1 MAAFAAPVT
10 VLKVGLG
17 FLPVGLFLAG
27 LMALDSFKLVRLRLI
42 LWMLAWGAAAAGA
55 GYLANRGLLG
65 AGLLEAATLR
75 RFAAPLLEELLKGLP
90 LLLLMRS
97 GKSGFLVD
105 AAIYGFAVGTGFAL
119 VENVYYLMALPDA
132 GVALWLVRGFGT
144 AVMHGGT
151 TAILAMATQA
161 IVDRRGAW
169 SWVAPLPGF
178 ALALAVH
185 SAFNAFLLPPML
197 SAAAVLLVLPPLTI
211 LAFARGEAYLR
222 AWLGHG
228 FNLHA
233 DLMEAIR
240 LGGISETPT
249 GRYLLVLREHFSGEV
264 VADMLC
270 YLRLCTELSLRAK
283 GMLILREHGLEPPWD
298 EELAEKLA
306 EFRYLKKSIGPTGE
320 LALSPILELK
330 AQDLWQLEN
339 LHRP

>member
-1 MAAFAAPVT
+1 MAAFLAPVT
-10 VLKVGLG
+10 ALKVGLG
-17 FLPVGLFLAG
+17 FLPVGFFLAG
-27 LMALDSFKLVRLRLI
+27 LMALDSFKLVRLRLV
-42 LWMLAWGAAAAGA
+42 LWMIAWGALAAGA
-55 GYLANRGLLG
+55 AYWANRGILG
-65 AGLLEAATLR
+65 AGLVEAATLR
-75 RFAAPLLEELLKGLP
+75 RFLAPMLEEALKGLP

-97 GKSGFLVD
+97 GRSGFLVD

-119 VENVYYLMALPDA
+119 VENVYYLLALPQA

-161 IVDRRGAW
+161 IRDRRG
-169 SWVAPLPGF
+169 SWWWPGVLPG
-178 ALALAVH
+178 AGLALLIH
-185 SAFNAFLLPPML
+185 GAFNAFLLPPML
-197 SAAAVLLVLPPLTI
+197 SAAVVLVVLPPLMI
-211 LAFARGEAYLR
+211 FAFARGEAYLR

-240 LGGISETPT
+240 QGGISETPT
-249 GRYLLVLREHFSGEV
+249 GRYLLALRSHFKGEV

-270 YLRLCTELSLRAK
+270 YLRLCAELSLRAK
-283 GMLILREHGLEPPWD
+283 GMLIMREHGLEPPWD

-306 EFRYLKKSIGPTGE
+306 EFRYLKQSLGPTGE

-330 AQDLWQLEN
+330 AQDVWQLEN